1 MKDNVNRMN
10 GALKLNL
17 DLTKLS
23 IPELQ
28 DLAHK
33 YGVIGVCYL
42 SREQLI
48 AKITELEANPDK
60 EIEVSGILEKMP
72 DGYGFL
78 RLLEADYIS
87 SYDDIYVSHNLI
99 RKYNLRT
106 GDTIAGAIKR
116 PREGEKYFALAKIN
130 EVNFQNPQAMF
141 ERPLFEYLDPMH
153 PKSKLRLDDSPY
165 ISVRLIDIFAP
176 IGKGQRGLIVA
187 PPKAGKTILLKEL
200 ADTIGKNHPEAFV
213 IFLLIDERPEEVADM
228 QHSIKHKNVEIVSST
243 FDESA
248 ERHILVAEAV
258 LAKAKRLVE
267 CGNDVVIILDSITRL
282 ARAYNT
288 VAPSSGKVLT
298 GGVDAFALQA
308 PKKFF
313 GAARNI
319 EGVGSLTILASALI
333 ETGSKMDE
341 VIFEEFKGT
350 GNMELV
356 LSRRLA
362 TLRLFPAID
371 IMQSGTRREELLI
384 SENDLAKIYILRK
397 FIASINNIFEA
408 MEIILDNI
416 KSTKNNNEFFEKMAG
431 KSKYL

>member
-1 MKDNVNRMN
+1 MRDGVHWVNGVM
-10 GALKLNL
+10 KLNV
-17 DLTKLS
+17 DITKLS
-23 IPELQ
+23 IYELQ

-33 YGVIGVCYL
+33 YGVIGIRYMK
-42 SREQLI
+42 RD
-48 AKITELEANPDK
+48 ELLARISDLESNPDK
-60 EIEVSGILEKMP
+60 EIDVSGILEKMP

-78 RLLEADYIS
+78 RLLETDYIS
-87 SYDDIYVSHNLI
+87 SADDIYVSHNLI
-99 RKYNLRT
+99 RKYALRT
-106 GDTIAGAIKR
+106 GDTMYGAIKR
-116 PREGEKYFALAKIN
+116 PREGDKYFALAKVYTIN
-130 EVNFQNPQAMF
+130 FKNPSDITD
-141 ERPLFEYLDPMH
+141 RPLFEYLDPMH
-153 PKSKLRLDDSPY
+153 PRVKFNLNNSQYPSMRLM
-165 ISVRLIDIFAP
+165 DIFSP

-187 PPKAGKTILLKEL
+187 PPKAGKTILMKEL
-200 ADTIGKNHPEAFV
+200 ADTLGKNHPECFI

-228 QHSIKHKNVEIVSST
+228 RHSIKYDNVEIVSST

-267 CGNDVVIILDSITRL
+267 CGKDVVIILDSITRL

-298 GGVDAFALQA
+298 GGVDAFALQS

-313 GAARNI
+313 GAARSI
-319 EGVGSLTILASALI
+319 EGIGSLTILASALI

-350 GNMELV
+350 GNMEVV

-384 SENDLAKIYILRK
+384 SDIDLAKIYILRK
-397 FIASINNIFEA
+397 FIGSINNIFEA
-408 MEIILDNI
+408 MEIILENI
-416 KSTKNNNEFFEKMAG
+416 KSTKNNMEFFEKMAG
-431 KSKYL
+431 RGK

>member
-1 MKDNVNRMN
+1 MKDVFNKPVVFQRLNVDMS
-10 GALKLNL
+10 
-17 DLTKLS
+17 KLS
-23 IPELQ
+23 IQELQ
-28 DLAHK
+28 DIAHK
-33 YGVIGVCYL
+33 YGVIGVRYL
-42 SREQLI
+42 SREDLI
-48 AKITELEANPDK
+48 AKIIDLDENPEKD
-60 EIEVSGILEKMP
+60 IEVEGILEKMP

-78 RLLEADYIS
+78 RLLKADYIS
-87 SYDDIYVSHNLI
+87 SHDDIYVSHNFI
-99 RKYNLRT
+99 RKYNLRS
-106 GDTIAGAIKR
+106 GDTIFGAIKR
-116 PREGEKYFALAKIN
+116 PRDGEKYFGLAKIN
-130 EVNFQNPQAMF
+130 TINFLDPQNII
-141 ERPLFEYLDPMH
+141 ERPLFEYMTPMH
-153 PKSKLRLDDSPY
+153 PTQKFNLDNSSY
-165 ISVRLIDIFAP
+165 ISMRLMNIFSP

-200 ADTIGKNHPEAFV
+200 ADTLGRNHSECFI

-228 QHSIKHKNVEIVSST
+228 RNSLKHKNIEIVSST

-267 CGNDVVIILDSITRL
+267 CGKDVVIILDSITRL

-298 GGVDAFALQA
+298 GGVDAFALQP

-319 EGVGSLTILASALI
+319 EGIGSLTILASALI

-350 GNMELV
+350 GNMELN
-356 LSRRLA
+356 LSRRLSS
-362 TLRLFPAID
+362 LRIFPAID
-371 IMQSGTRREELLI
+371 IVQSGTRREELLLQE
-384 SENDLAKIYILRK
+384 SELTKINILRK

-408 MEIILDNI
+408 MEIIIENM
-416 KSTKNNNEFFEKMAG
+416 KNTKNNNEFFERMTG
-431 KSKYL
+431 KNK